1 MKRQSFLNQLRQLVA
16 VFAAIVVGII
26 GTACCTP
33 LWAQTGTQATATNYP
48 NRPVKV
54 IVPFAAGGG
63 ADIVAR
69 LVFQKLSA
77 RLGQSFVVENRGS
90 AGGIIGTDSVAK
102 ASPDGYTLL
111 LGQTGPNAIN
121 PALFS
126 KMPYDPIKDFAPV
139 IQLTSYAYVIALHP
153 DVPVKTLQDMV
164 TLAKAKPGFL
174 TFGTAGI
181 GSSAQLAAEL
191 FMRATKTSF
200 THVPYKG
207 AGPALMDTMAGAVS
221 FTFGDAAS
229 ATPMVHTQRVR
240 AVAVT
245 GKRRSPLI
253 PDVPTV
259 AESGYPGFE
268 AAAWHAVLAPAK
280 TPPDIIKKLNSE
292 IAAILAETEVKERL
306 AKDGIETVGASPE
319 DFSAY
324 IKSEVEKWGKVVR
337 DAGIKLE

>member
-1 MKRQSFLNQLRQLVA
+1 LNRRRAHITCLQ
-16 VFAAIVVGII
+16 FAAIAVASFPTLLSAQAVGP
-26 GTACCTP
+26 A
-33 LWAQTGTQATATNYP
+33 YP
-48 NRPVKV
+48 NKPVKV
-54 IVPFAAGGG
+54 VVPFAAGGG

-69 LVFQKLSA
+69 LVFQKLSV
-77 RLGQSFVVENRGS
+77 RLGQPFLIENRGS

-102 ASPDGYTLL
+102 AAPDGYTLL

-121 PALFS
+121 PALFV

-153 DVPVKTLQDMV
+153 AVPVKTLQEMV
-164 TLAKAKPGFL
+164 ALAKAKPGSL
-174 TFGTAGI
+174 TFGTAGT

-191 FMRATKTSF
+191 FMRSTQISM

-207 AGPALMDTMAGAVS
+207 AGPALIDTIAGAVS
-221 FTFGDAAS
+221 LTFGDAAS
-229 ATPMVHTQRVR
+229 ATPMVHNQRVR

-268 AAAWHAVLAPAK
+268 AVAWHAVLAPAK
-280 TPPDIIKKLNSE
+280 TPQDIIKKLNLE
-292 IAAILAETEVKERL
+292 IAAILSETEVKERL

-319 DFSAY
+319 DFAVY

-337 DAGIKLE
+337 EAGIKLD

>member
-1 MKRQSFLNQLRQLVA
+1 MNRRSLSIKICQIGVI
-16 VFAAIVVGII
+16 VGAILP
-26 GTACCTP
+26 AQ
-33 LWAQTGTQATATNYP
+33 LWAQASAQASAQNYP

-69 LVFQKLSA
+69 LVFQKLSV

-90 AGGIIGTDSVAK
+90 AGGIIGTDAVAK
-102 ASPDGYTLL
+102 SAPDGYTLL

-121 PALFS
+121 PALFA

-164 TLAKAKPGFL
+164 ALAKAKPGYL

-191 FMRATKTSF
+191 FMRSTKISI

-207 AGPALMDTMAGAVS
+207 AGPALMDTIAGAVS
-221 FTFGDAAS
+221 LTFGDAAS
-229 ATPMVHTQRVR
+229 ATPMVHTHRVR

-280 TPPDIIKKLNSE
+280 TPPDIIKKLNIE
-292 IAAILAETEVKERL
+292 LAAILSETEVRERL

-319 DFSAY
+319 EFGAY
-324 IKSEVEKWGKVVR
+324 IKSEVEKWGKLVR
-337 DAGIKLE
+337 EAGIKLE